1 MTWIQDNRKEYGELK
16 SMCHSFR
23 AIAVKQLLTLW
34 TSVATAQ
41 LDVRRGHFIC
51 NVMSI
56 YLDIFTMNATVLHTL
71 NSPVSEWCY
80 INKRAL
86 PCVVQYKLSMH
97 PGEEKKKKGNCNLF
111 YKGISSSVMNL
122 SC

>member
-1 MTWIQDNRKEYGELK
+1 
-16 SMCHSFR
+16 MCHNFR
-23 AIAVKQLLTLW
+23 AIAVKLLLTLW
-34 TSVATAQ
+34 SSVATAQ

-86 PCVVQYKLSMH
+86 PCVVKYKLSMH
-97 PGEEKKKKGNCNLF
+97 PGEEKKKKREIATCSTKAYLPQ
-111 YKGISSSVMNL
+111 L
-122 SC
+122 